1 MYTRDSLLPTLLT
14 YSVTLAPFNCLFP
27 PQQDRPGVAAT
38 SPYPIEVIVIIGG
51 VVNAA
56 NGSVARSFKKSP
68 ASVFDR
74 PTVLAGKESQRS

>member
-1 MYTRDSLLPTLLT
+1 MYQNIFCLVNDPPHFSEQDELI
-14 YSVTLAPFNCLFP
+14 APLIV
-27 PQQDRPGVAAT
+27 DLHV
-38 SPYPIEVIVIIGG
+38 EVIVIIGG